1 MKVYSIGREV
11 GCDIVINDSTDVI
24 SRRHAILNMTS
35 SGKMTIID
43 QSHNGTYV
51 NGIRISPNVPVP
63 VTRKDNVSFAHVA
76 RLDWNM
82 VPKTTSP
89 TMYAIMAIIALV
101 VIIGAI
107 IGYNHLNSSDSD
119 DTIATDSVA
128 IKQKEVYDAKAT
140 LKTKI
145 SEANGLKSVI
155 SNSAVADSL
164 GIAIKTAQETY
175 DDVTATKEKICSAT
189 DSLQKAIDVA
199 KVKQQQLTSSQPKKP
214 NEKSGKMTKKGSES
228 KTTKEVKKCG
238 TCGKPLSECEHKG
251 KHPAKQTSR
260 NDR

>member
-24 SRRHAILNMTS
+24 SRRHAILNVTS
-35 SGKMTIID
+35 SGKMTIVD

-89 TMYAIMAIIALV
+89 AMYALMALAALV
-101 VIIGAI
+101 VIVVGFIGFN
-107 IGYNHLNSSDSD
+107 YFSSPGNEDVV
-119 DTIATDSVA
+119 AADSVS
-128 IKQKEVYDAKAT
+128 IKQKDVDDAKAT

-145 SEANGLKSVI
+145 SEAKGLKSAI
-155 SNSAVADSL
+155 SNNAVADTL
-164 GIAIKTAQETY
+164 GNAIKTAQDIY
-175 DDVTATKEKICSAT
+175 DNATATKENIVSAT
-189 DSLQKAIDVA
+189 DALQKAIDVA
-199 KVKQQQLTSSQPKKP
+199 KAKQQATVSQPKTP
-214 NEKSGKMTKKGSES
+214 SDKSGKTTKKGSET
-228 KTTKEVKKCG
+228 KPAKEVKKCG

-260 NDR
+260 SDR